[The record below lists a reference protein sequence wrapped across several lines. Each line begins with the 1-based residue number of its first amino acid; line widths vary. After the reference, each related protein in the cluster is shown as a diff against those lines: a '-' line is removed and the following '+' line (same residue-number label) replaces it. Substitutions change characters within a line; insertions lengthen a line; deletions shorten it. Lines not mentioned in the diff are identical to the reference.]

1 MELELPNRLYGEGLE
16 PQVKKINNS
25 CRLKLLELLKEK
37 MEPEFDEVMKDPIF
51 SQIMVIQKNDL
62 KFSARLVH
70 SFLCKEL
77 MTSKRHEKWFT
88 FARRPLRFGLQEY
101 YAVTGLKVK
110 RENNSGLVTWKDD
123 DGFWSKQIKT
133 NGKINLQIIKKK
145 HLEESNTWTR
155 VDRVRLIYLCIIMG
169 VVMGKDEKVNIPHQ
183 YMKLAMDL
191 EKLQNYPWGLY
202 SFDFLLKQIDKTRH
216 KLEQKEGY
224 LMEGFL
230 FGFQIWIME
239 VVPALGE
246 ICDTKVSKNFT
257 GPLCGNWRGCAKCSY
272 EDIIGV
278 ENLFPENKDE
288 KKDERVDRILDMI
301 NSKHD
306 WNNHVWGV
314 KEATNSEFEES
325 GEEKGEDQTADT
337 QRGEN
342 SHVAGNVDGTAD
354 VSGRNKRKHA
364 DRGAESRK
372 KNVLC
377 HLAASSKGNIDTY
390 MKNFLEDLVQA
401 SFTTFGEKLCQQ
413 FSDRLGKIETEVTQ
427 LRTASERTEQFET
440 VVTERLEK
448 TEAEVTQLMTTL
460 VVTELVGK
468 SDQASGPS
476 MTKINS
482 GPITSKKGTA
492 PSKKKAVK
500 NQELKTADSF
510 VNLPRAK
517 VTQSSASDLRMG
529 TQEFLESYMKNLP
542 LDTFVKGLN
551 PSQAKVED
559 SLDWLELPKSL
570 KKPTDSLELLKSL
583 KKPAVRLDD
592 RDIELDGE
600 DFPDR
605 CLVFVHPADF
615 KKMQDWQN
623 TRTAIQIGPSML
635 DGDLAGHIMSASS
648 WLKNYVSI
656 QPHDLLRKDIL
667 VFCGDLDVNF
677 VVTVFDPNKD
687 ILVFCGDLDVNFVV
701 TVFDPNSEVRVRES
715 ANPAENEAWWVAC
728 YGSITP
734 PKEKSFPVMNR
745 RPVEEGAPS
754 RSTSEFFE
762 IMWSFYQISYAVE
775 FRVPCQGERAS
786 SPPEGGDKPT
796 ESPWHPAPHW
806 SPDPEL
812 EHVVKG
818 FTSNFNSWKN
828 FFFFVRID
836 DASVEKSCI
845 PLFRRL
851 PSDRPFINPLAPF
864 LEDIIAVRDLLR
876 NGPFFWTS
884 LTPKRVRKALRF
896 VHPSPALGGETGSDS
911 EPDDQGLDAAPTVA
925 TGLNSLKG
933 KDIDLG
939 DIEFLVNDS
948 MLPGWD
954 PDLVFGDGSGTSEV
968 PIPDFDDFF
977 AGVPSGFDAPP
988 ATNESGRPKVVAE
1001 GSRII
1006 NGGLNLL
1013 GSAIEAS
1020 HREAMI
1026 YRFKAEKAEKDLARM
1041 RDEMLARDAQL
1052 ACDHARAVRK
1062 VERKGKREIVEVMKT
1077 RASPF
1082 QVEYRN
1088 LKDAFTSL
1096 GDFREC
1102 RGSVGSLW
1110 KTRADDYVFKK
1121 EMELMKGGM
1130 KDHARAEALIPPDTV
1145 ETTTKLFGDCEEV
1158 DRPADAFGASLS
1170 GNFYFKP

>member
-1 MELELPNRLYGEGLE
+1 MLYCFQISGMELELPNRLYGEGLE

-101 YAVTGLKVK
+101 HAVTGLKVK

-123 DGFWSKQIKT
+123 NGFWSKQIKT

-145 HLEESNTWTR
+145 HLEESNTWTW
-155 VDRVRLIYLCIIMG
+155 VDRVRLIYLCVIMG
-169 VVMGKDEKVNIPHQ
+169 VVMGKDEKVNIPHL

-191 EKLQNYPWGLY
+191 EKLRNYPWGLY

-239 VVPALGE
+239 AVPALGE
-246 ICDTKVSKNFT
+246 ICGTKVSKDFT

-278 ENLFPENKDE
+278 ENLFPENGILHSFMESHIDGVVLLATDFVQKDE

-314 KEATNSEFEES
+314 KEGTNSEFEES

-337 QRGEN
+337 ERGEN

-377 HLAASSKGNIDTY
+377 HLAASSKGNIDTD

-401 SFTTFGEKLCQQ
+401 SFTAFGEKFCQQ

-440 VVTERLEK
+440 VVTDRLGK
-448 TEAEVTQLMTTL
+448 IEAEVTQLRTSL

-476 MTKINS
+476 LTKINS
-482 GPITSKKGTA
+482 GPSTSKKGTA
-492 PSKKKAVK
+492 PTKKKAVK
-500 NQELKTADSF
+500 NQELKTADSC

-529 TQEFLESYMKNLP
+529 TQEFLESCMKNLP

-570 KKPTDSLELLKSL
+570 KKPTDSLELQKSL

-600 DFPDR
+600 NFPDR
-605 CLVFVHPADF
+605 CLVLDDRSTLRGHHSLF
-615 KKMQDWQN
+615 KGL
-623 TRTAIQIGPSML
+623 IES
-635 DGDLAGHIMSASS
+635 
-648 WLKNYVSI
+648 
-656 QPHDLLRKDIL
+656 DLL
-667 VFCGDLDVNF
+667 
-677 VVTVFDPNKD
+677 
-687 ILVFCGDLDVNFVV
+687 
-701 TVFDPNSEVRVRES
+701 
-715 ANPAENEAWWVAC
+715 
-728 YGSITP
+728 
-734 PKEKSFPVMNR
+734 
-745 RPVEEGAPS
+745 
-754 RSTSEFFE
+754 
-762 IMWSFYQISYAVE
+762 
-775 FRVPCQGERAS
+775 
-786 SPPEGGDKPT
+786 
-796 ESPWHPAPHW
+796 
-806 SPDPEL
+806 
-812 EHVVKG
+812 
-818 FTSNFNSWKN
+818 
-828 FFFFVRID
+828 
-836 DASVEKSCI
+836 
-845 PLFRRL
+845 
-851 PSDRPFINPLAPF
+851 
-864 LEDIIAVRDLLR
+864 
-876 NGPFFWTS
+876 
-884 LTPKRVRKALRF
+884 
-896 VHPSPALGGETGSDS
+896 
-911 EPDDQGLDAAPTVA
+911 
-925 TGLNSLKG
+925 
-933 KDIDLG
+933 
-939 DIEFLVNDS
+939 
-948 MLPGWD
+948 
-954 PDLVFGDGSGTSEV
+954 
-968 PIPDFDDFF
+968 
-977 AGVPSGFDAPP
+977 
-988 ATNESGRPKVVAE
+988 
-1001 GSRII
+1001 
-1006 NGGLNLL
+1006 
-1013 GSAIEAS
+1013 
-1020 HREAMI
+1020 
-1026 YRFKAEKAEKDLARM
+1026 
-1041 RDEMLARDAQL
+1041 
-1052 ACDHARAVRK
+1052 
-1062 VERKGKREIVEVMKT
+1062 
-1077 RASPF
+1077 
-1082 QVEYRN
+1082 
-1088 LKDAFTSL
+1088 
-1096 GDFREC
+1096 
-1102 RGSVGSLW
+1102 
-1110 KTRADDYVFKK
+1110 
-1121 EMELMKGGM
+1121 
-1130 KDHARAEALIPPDTV
+1130 
-1145 ETTTKLFGDCEEV
+1145 TKLIRHED
-1158 DRPADAFGASLS
+1158 
-1170 GNFYFKP
+1170 